1 MSSNSPQ
8 DVNSLLEEAIDAHL
22 SRDLG
27 RLRRVCEKSLRLS
40 ALSPGKEAQFRR
52 FYAFALNGLSFQEG
66 QDKRSLRR
74 RAIDEAKKAISLF
87 GEAAEPYHL
96 SAAYGEYGEALNLYA
111 MTVDDVD
118 EKGRLLRESIQA
130 FERVLQLKPGDE
142 DALKNVTSVKKK
154 LSLMR
159 VDQDSPQS
167 GKGCF
172 IATAAYGSPLAD
184 EVAVL
189 RAYRDKVLERRI
201 LGRVF
206 VSTYYRLSPPI
217 ARRLE
222 RANVLRSLARLLLKP
237 AVFCA
242 GKKLRR
248 SD

>member
-8 DVNSLLEEAIDAHL
+8 DVNSLLEEAVDAHL
-22 SRDLG
+22 SRDLE

-40 ALSPGKEAQFRR
+40 ALSPQKEAQFRR

-87 GEAAEPYHL
+87 GESAEPYHL
-96 SAAYGEYGEALNLYA
+96 SAAYGEYGEALNLYS
-111 MTVDDVD
+111 MSVDDAD
-118 EKGRLLRESIQA
+118 EKNRLLRESLQA

-159 VDQDSPQS
+159 EDQESARS

-184 EVAVL
+184 EVTVL
-189 RAYRDKVLERRI
+189 RAYRDEVLERRI

-217 ARRLE
+217 AHRLE
-222 RANVLRSLARLLLKP
+222 SANVLRSLSRLLLRP
-237 AVFCA
+237 VVFWA
-242 GKKLRR
+242 GKKLHRR
-248 SD
+248 D